1 MYITTSIRS
10 DDDKYELFAF
20 LEDGKYKCT
29 SLCKGGVDDEDSWVW
44 DNTLFLK
51 NILIPILNGGKDDN
65 GIANDIPLKD
75 FPTVKALIDKGVEL
89 GFFKETDNG

>member
-20 LEDGKYKCT
+20 LEDGKYICA
-29 SLCKGGVDDEDSWVW
+29 SLCRGEIDDEDSWVW
-44 DNTLFLK
+44 DNSLFLK
-51 NILIPILNGGKDDN
+51 NMLIPILNGEKDDN
-65 GIANDIPLKD
+65 EIVGSIPLED

-89 GFFKETDNG
+89 GFFKEI